1 MLKAARDRRRQP
13 PARTA
18 ETPPFGKTGLEF
30 PEFLLPSGHKDLF
43 WHHQADGIY
52 RFNCN
57 RIRTPRRLGF

>member
-30 PEFLLPSGHKDLF
+30 PEFLLPSGHKDLWF
-43 WHHQADGIY
+43 IA
-52 RFNCN
+52 
-57 RIRTPRRLGF
+57 